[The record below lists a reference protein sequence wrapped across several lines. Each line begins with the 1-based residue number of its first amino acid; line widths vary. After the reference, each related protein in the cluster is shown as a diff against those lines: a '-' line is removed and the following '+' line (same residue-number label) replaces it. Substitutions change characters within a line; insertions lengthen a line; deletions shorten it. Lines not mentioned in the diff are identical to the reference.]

1 MSTYLSQN
9 ALEELEQ
16 ELKERKDE
24 RSAHSECISAAKE
37 LGDLSENFEYH
48 TAKEDQAQNESRI
61 FQLEEMI
68 KNAVIVEQQKGG
80 DTISLGTTF
89 IVECEGAKQT
99 FEMVG
104 STEANPLE
112 GKISNESP
120 MGSAFSGSR
129 VGEIVAV
136 DTPSGQRTY
145 KIIEIK

>member
-1 MSTYLSQN
+1 MSTYLSQK

-16 ELKERKDE
+16 ELKDRKNE
-24 RSAHSECISAAKE
+24 RSVHSERISAAKE

-68 KNAVIVEQQKGG
+68 KNVVIVEQQKGG
-80 DTISLGTTF
+80 NTISLGTTF
-89 IVECEGAKQT
+89 IVECDGTKQT

-120 MGSAFSGSR
+120 IGAAFSGSR
-129 VGEIVAV
+129 IDEIIEV
-136 DTPSGQRTY
+136 DTPSGKRTY